1 MLSRIFSRLKELTQ
15 AGGSGGTRVIVALA
29 PKEDEQAL
37 SRILRWLAV
46 KGLRPDETLEAASA
60 DEAIQAISN
69 LKGRIVVV
77 TTSSMAKTLGEWARS
92 RGGGI
97 VVIDVDSKAPGMQMG
112 C

>member
-77 TTSSMAKTLGEWARS
+77 TTSSMAKTGGVGQE